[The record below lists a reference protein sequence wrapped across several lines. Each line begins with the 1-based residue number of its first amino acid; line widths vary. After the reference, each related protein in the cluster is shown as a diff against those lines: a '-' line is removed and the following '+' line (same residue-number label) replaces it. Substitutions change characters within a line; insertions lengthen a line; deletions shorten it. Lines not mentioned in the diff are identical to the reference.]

1 MLKNTSY
8 DGSTSDEA
16 TVISKG
22 VKIEG
27 KLSCSG
33 SIRLDGEVKGDISS
47 QSAVII
53 GENGKVN
60 GQINAENITI
70 GGQVTGTVKAK
81 EKLIYWF
88 QTLLF
93 VSFIV
98 SAAGLYFHI
107 EEEENEINLAEEER
121 EHEENEGEKPLL
133 APLSFAGLAVVKLL
147 GTMRKWKAEVR

>member
-1 MLKNTSY
+1 MLKGSSY
-8 DGSTSDEA
+8 ESTSSEEA

-70 GGQVTGTVKAK
+70 GGKVTGTVRAK
-81 EKLIYWF
+81 EKLVLDAKANLQGDIF
-88 QTLLF
+88 SKILSVESGAVFNGNCKMGDT
-93 VSFIV
+93 
-98 SAAGLYFHI
+98 G
-107 EEEENEINLAEEER
+107 NINLSADSS
-121 EHEENEGEKPLL
+121 KSDDT
-133 APLSFAGLAVVKLL
+133 AK
-147 GTMRKWKAEVR
+147 K

>member
-1 MLKNTSY
+1 MLKGTSY
-8 DGSTSDEA
+8 DGANSEEA

-70 GGQVTGTVKAK
+70 GGKVTGTVRAK
-81 EKLIYWF
+81 EKLVLDAKANLQGDIF
-88 QTLLF
+88 SKIIAVESGAVFNGNCKMGDTGSF
-93 VSFIV
+93 NVS
-98 SAAGLYFHI
+98 S
-107 EEEENEINLAEEER
+107 ESTKSEDT
-121 EHEENEGEKPLL
+121 
-133 APLSFAGLAVVKLL
+133 VK
-147 GTMRKWKAEVR
+147 K

>member
-60 GQINAENITI
+60 GQIIAENITI

-81 EKLIYWF
+81 EKLVLDAKANLQGDVITKTIAVESGAVF
-88 QTLLF
+88 NGNCKMGDTG
-93 VSFIV
+93 SFKTTTESSKPGDS
-98 SAAGLYFHI
+98 SAT
-107 EEEENEINLAEEER
+107 
-121 EHEENEGEKPLL
+121 K
-133 APLSFAGLAVVKLL
+133 
-147 GTMRKWKAEVR
+147 

>member
-1 MLKNTSY
+1 MLKGSSYESANT
-8 DGSTSDEA
+8 DEA

-47 QSAVII
+47 QSTVII

-81 EKLIYWF
+81 EKLVLDAKANLQGDVFTKIIAVESGAVF
-88 QTLLF
+88 NGNCKMGDSGSF
-93 VSFIV
+93 KPVSESSK
-98 SAAGLYFHI
+98 SADSSLT
-107 EEEENEINLAEEER
+107 
-121 EHEENEGEKPLL
+121 K
-133 APLSFAGLAVVKLL
+133 
-147 GTMRKWKAEVR
+147 